1 MITGGSSGG
10 RTRPPPFGGRSP
22 QSSFDSNGDVGQISV
37 NLMLVNGGITP
48 FKSLLTSY
56 NSPAA
61 GLKSSSSTHLCR
73 VASLKKQS
81 NTLHHTYDINRWK
94 GSGTKLASEAPALAI
109 EVDAP
114 RAPDLNQ
121 TINYFVA

>member
-1 MITGGSSGG
+1 MH
-10 RTRPPPFGGRSP
+10 
-22 QSSFDSNGDVGQISV
+22 QSSYQSSYASKLSLKSLVHLISFFKISV

-109 EVDAP
+109 EGIFY
-114 RAPDLNQ
+114 N
-121 TINYFVA
+121 IIFI